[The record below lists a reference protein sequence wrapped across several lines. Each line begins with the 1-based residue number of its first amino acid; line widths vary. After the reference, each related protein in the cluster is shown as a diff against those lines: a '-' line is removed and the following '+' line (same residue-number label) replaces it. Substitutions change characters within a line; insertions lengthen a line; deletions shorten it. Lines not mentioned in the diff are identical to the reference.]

1 MGLTLQEALKEASRQ
16 LAAAGLP
23 RPRLEAEVLL
33 AWAGRYSRPQLLARL
48 EEELEPA
55 AAARFWPA
63 VERRVAGYP
72 LQYLTGSQ
80 EFMSLEFKVTP
91 AVLIPRQDTEVVV
104 EAVLKRFD
112 VRGNHVIADCCT
124 GSGAIGLSLAYYLPN
139 AKVYA
144 TDISPAALEVARQNA
159 RALGLAGRVTFLQGD
174 FLAPLK
180 GLKLDAL
187 VANPPYIPAAEL
199 DGLPPEVRAEPRLAL
214 DGGPDGLRA
223 YRVLLPGAPEVLKA
237 GGLLALEIGYN
248 QGRAVLNLAAA
259 AGAYRDM
266 AVLPDYGGRDRC
278 FLAYRREE

>member
-1 MGLTLQEALKEASRQ
+1 LALTLQEALKEAS
-16 LAAAGLP
+16 LKFAAAGIP

-33 AWAGRYSRPQLLARL
+33 GWAGRYTRPQLLARL

-55 AAARFWPA
+55 VAARFWPA

-91 AVLIPRQDTEVVV
+91 AVLIPRRDTEVVV
-104 EAVLKRFD
+104 EAVLERLD
-112 VRGNHVIADCCT
+112 ARGSSVIADCGT
-124 GSGAIGLSLAYYLPN
+124 GSGAIALSLAYYLPN

-144 TDISPAALEVARQNA
+144 TDTSPAALEVARQNA

-199 DGLPPEVRAEPRLAL
+199 DRLPPEVRAEPRLAL

-223 YRVLLPGAPEVLKA
+223 YHVLLPGAPEVLKA

-248 QGRAVLNLAAA
+248 QGRAVLELAAST
-259 AGAYRDM
+259 GAYRDM

>member
-1 MGLTLQEALKEASRQ
+1 MGLTLQEALKEATRK

-33 AWAGRYSRPQLLARL
+33 AWAGRYTRPELLARL

-72 LQYLTGSQ
+72 LQYLTGRQ

-104 EAVLKRFD
+104 EAVLKRLEPD
-112 VRGNHVIADCCT
+112 GSYVIADCGT
-124 GSGAIGLSLAYYLPN
+124 GSGAIALSLAYYLPN

-199 DGLPPEVRAEPRLAL
+199 DRLPPEVRAEPRLAL

-223 YRVLLPGAPEVLKA
+223 YRVLLPGAPEVLKV

-248 QGRAVLNLAAA
+248 QGRAVRDLAAA